1 MSLVRQASAMAWK
14 DLRIEARGRH
24 LVASVLPFAVTLL
37 LAFGLALG
45 PGLTFLQRTAPALLW
60 IAVLFSAVLSS
71 RQAFQVETEDDALEG
86 LVLSPVD
93 RAAVFLGKAGAVA
106 AGLLVLEAVVVALV
120 VLLFDVGFGG
130 GVLSTAGALVLG
142 TVGLAAV
149 GSLFGVMSASPR
161 AREAVLPLL
170 VLPLATPALL
180 GGIRATELAAAGGG
194 AASWLGLLL
203 AFDLVVLA
211 LGTLV
216 FGYLVE
222 D

>member
-1 MSLVRQASAMAWK
+1 MAWK

-24 LVASVLPFAVTLL
+24 LLASVLPFAITLL

-45 PGLTFLQRTAPALLW
+45 PGRTFLQRTAPALLW

-71 RQAFQVETEDDALEG
+71 RQAYQVETEDDALEG

-93 RAAVFLGKAGAVA
+93 RAAVFLGKAASVA
-106 AGLLVLEAVVVALV
+106 AGLLALEAVVVALV
-120 VLLFDVGFGG
+120 VLLFDVTFGG
-130 GVLSTAGALVLG
+130 LLSAAGALVLG

-180 GGIRATELAAAGGG
+180 GGIRATELSTGGGG

-203 AFDLVVLA
+203 AFDIVVVA

-216 FGYLVE
+216 FAYLLE